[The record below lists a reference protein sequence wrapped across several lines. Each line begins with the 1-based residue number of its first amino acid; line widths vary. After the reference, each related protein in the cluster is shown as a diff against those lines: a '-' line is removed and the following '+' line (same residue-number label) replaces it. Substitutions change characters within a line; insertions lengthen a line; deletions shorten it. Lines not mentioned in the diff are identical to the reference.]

1 MFAVT
6 SFIQIK
12 QLLQNYS
19 IVYLR
24 SSNMI
29 SIRFSLIFLS
39 SLIFSAP
46 AITAQQD
53 HSVQHNHTAPVSS
66 KSTKADGKKPGVF
79 GYDVFGSQNRTH
91 AVTAEREATTEHL
104 VYKQSDNYGK
114 TWSVNSVIENS
125 ENKIYSAA
133 RGAYPQIAVNSEL
146 IVIVW
151 NLPGNTRFGSGELST
166 VYSRDNGK
174 TWVAGK
180 SPSDLEKSDSQNF
193 ADLFVTESG
202 RIGLVWLDS
211 RDNKQGLRLSFFDVA
226 AGLWGKNITLD
237 AETCQ
242 CCWNKAVAVKDSNA
256 LVLYRDI
263 SPRDMSVANFDLVK
277 NEVKSVGPIYKF
289 NWDFNACPHR
299 GGGLDAI
306 TDKNTNTIVA
316 TFWNGN
322 PTDSQYFS
330 KSVDL
335 GQTWEKPIK
344 INKEGLEHGDAAI
357 NKKSIVLVFFNA
369 KDGKIYYSKSSHRKL
384 NQNYKKISESKKY
397 QKSPQVLSINN
408 NFVVSWIEEGE
419 KNELKTSVIH

>member
-1 MFAVT
+1 
-6 SFIQIK
+6 
-12 QLLQNYS
+12 
-19 IVYLR
+19 
-24 SSNMI
+24 MI
-29 SIRFSLIFLS
+29 SIRFAFLFFIV
-39 SLIFSAP
+39 LNILVLRLKA
-46 AITAQQD
+46 AQD
-53 HSVQHNHTAPVSS
+53 HQTQHNHAGQVSS
-66 KSTKADGKKPGVF
+66 KSTKVEPKKLGVF
-79 GYDVFGSQNRTH
+79 GYDLFVSKNQTH
-91 AVTAEREATTEHL
+91 AVFAERDSSAEHL
-104 VYKQSDNYGK
+104 IYKQSDDYGK
-114 TWSVNSVIENS
+114 TWSANSVIQPA

-166 VYSRDNGK
+166 VYSRDSGK
-174 TWVAGK
+174 NWVAGK

-211 RDNKQGLRLSFFDVA
+211 RDNKQGLRLSFFDTA

-242 CCWNKAVAVKDSNA
+242 CCWNKAVALKDSNA

-263 SPRDMSVANFDLVK
+263 SPRDMSVANFDLLK
-277 NEVKSVGPIYKF
+277 NEVKSVSPIYKF

-299 GGGLDAI
+299 GGGLDALV
-306 TDKNTNTIVA
+306 DRKSNTIVT

-335 GQTWEKPIK
+335 GQTWDKPIK
-344 INKEGLEHGDAAI
+344 ISKEGLEHGDVAI
-357 NKKSIVLVFFNA
+357 NKKSVVLVFFNA

-384 NQNYKKISESKKY
+384 NQTYKKISASKHY
-397 QKSPQVLSINN
+397 QKSPQIVSIKD

-419 KNELKTSVIH
+419 KNELKTSVIQ